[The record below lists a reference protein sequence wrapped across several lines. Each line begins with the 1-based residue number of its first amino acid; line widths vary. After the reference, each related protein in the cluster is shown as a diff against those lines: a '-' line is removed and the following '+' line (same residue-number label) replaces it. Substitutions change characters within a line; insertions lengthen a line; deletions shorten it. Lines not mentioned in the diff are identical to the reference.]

1 MNIKNLLFGL
11 LFLIL
16 SQNCISQNTEN
27 LNAKSDLDVTY
38 ENVDYSFKAS
48 VPIDWKIYREIKND
62 TLRKSA
68 FIDWGIPKIY
78 SEIENTEIEN
88 SVSIKA
94 FKSESINNIQDL
106 ILNEYL
112 KIDPTKTA
120 FEAAKGIGENSRIIY
135 HDAPNGIKY
144 KGKSYFKYQNGLSY
158 VITFMATPGTY
169 NKNIEKFEQ
178 FYLSLTLE

>member
-1 MNIKNLLFGL
+1 MSIKKLLFGL

-27 LNAKSDLDVTY
+27 SNKKTDLNVTY
-38 ENVDYSFKAS
+38 ENVDYFFKVS
-48 VPIDWKIYREIKND
+48 IPIDWKIYREIKND

-78 SEIENTEIEN
+78 SEIENAEIEN

-94 FKSESINNIQDL
+94 FNSESIKNVQDL
-106 ILNEYL
+106 IKNEYL
-112 KIDPTKTA
+112 RIDPTTTA
-120 FEAAKGIGENSRIIY
+120 LEAEKGIGENARIIY

-158 VITFMATPGTY
+158 IITFMATPGTY
-169 NKNIEKFEQ
+169 NKNLEMFEQ
-178 FYLSLTLE
+178 FYLTLTLE